1 MAPLFTGPSAF
12 TEPSKKVG
20 IELVCGSSL
29 VMLTKKLNA
38 PLPLV
43 VL

>member
-1 MAPLFTGPSAF
+1 MAPLATGPSAF

-20 IELVCGSSL
+20 VALVCVSSL
-29 VMLTKKLNA
+29 VMLTKKLNV